1 MQNINLYQPERRST
15 GGPRGRHLRAG
26 LAAVLLGMLLHGL
39 WTGWQLYS
47 AGRALG
53 VAAQQAQALE
63 EQLAVRQANFREPQL
78 DPRLPEQL
86 AALET
91 GNRQMQRLADYLQ
104 QLDDERSEG
113 FVPLLAGLAERH
125 VPSGL
130 WLTRIRL
137 LEGGVVLG
145 FEGLTQ
151 RQELLPE
158 YLNSLG
164 QDTAFQGREFAR
176 FDVQREDSGLLRFQL
191 SSRHE
196 EGAGND

>member
-1 MQNINLYQPERRST
+1 MQNINLYQPERRRA
-15 GGPRGRHLRAG
+15 GGPRGRQLRAG
-26 LAAVLLGMLLHGL
+26 LAAVLLAMLIHGL
-39 WTGWQLYS
+39 WAGWQLYS
-47 AGRALG
+47 NARALER
-53 VAAQQAQALE
+53 AEQQAQALE
-63 EQLAVRQANFREPQL
+63 TQLAARQASFREPQL
-78 DPRLPEQL
+78 DPRLPVQL
-86 AALET
+86 AELEA
-91 GNRQMQRLADYLQ
+91 GNHQMQRLADHLR
-104 QLDDERSEG
+104 QLDVERSEG

-145 FEGLTQ
+145 LEGLTQ

-164 QDTAFQGREFAR
+164 QDAAFQGREFAR
-176 FDVQREDSGLLRFQL
+176 FDVRREESGLLRFQL

-196 EGAGND
+196 EEGGHD